1 MYIRYFM
8 VYIYHSK
15 IIFEHIWFYVFV
27 IGRAFMLISCADIFK
42 IYYSCLSVQSF
53 ISEKL
58 FVSQFC
64 AFIFN
69 LFIWKTIKPHTH
81 PRDFPDDSSSPLC
94 YSWEKTLFYH
104 FMLNKKCKMHSCFYK
119 FCRGNLLMSS
129 LWTRVEKDMYNIHIW
144 NDPYRSIY
152 LIHIFKVLNQYFYA
166 HIFENII

>member
-27 IGRAFMLISCADIFK
+27 IGRAFMLISFADIFK

-69 LFIWKTIKPHTH
+69 LFI
-81 PRDFPDDSSSPLC
+81 
-94 YSWEKTLFYH
+94 
-104 FMLNKKCKMHSCFYK
+104 
-119 FCRGNLLMSS
+119 
-129 LWTRVEKDMYNIHIW
+129 
-144 NDPYRSIY
+144 
-152 LIHIFKVLNQYFYA
+152 
-166 HIFENII
+166 